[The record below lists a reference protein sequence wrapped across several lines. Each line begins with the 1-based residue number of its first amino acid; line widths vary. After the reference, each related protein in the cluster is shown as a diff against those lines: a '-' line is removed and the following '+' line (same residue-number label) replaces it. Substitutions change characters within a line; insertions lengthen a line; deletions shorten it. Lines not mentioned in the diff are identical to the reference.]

1 MNDYSSDGI
10 KVSFLRELA
19 RSDLLDHIKLCE
31 GSKVRLKSSQNQPKS
46 NLQFSIYQVL
56 FWDPALKGP
65 FNLIIDWPILKK
77 HGVVKMFDLQEH
89 IPSEVL
95 ENKWQNVVLLIR

>member
-31 GSKVRLKSSQNQPKS
+31 GSKVRLKALKINR
-46 NLQFSIYQVL
+46 NLTGIHNFQVL